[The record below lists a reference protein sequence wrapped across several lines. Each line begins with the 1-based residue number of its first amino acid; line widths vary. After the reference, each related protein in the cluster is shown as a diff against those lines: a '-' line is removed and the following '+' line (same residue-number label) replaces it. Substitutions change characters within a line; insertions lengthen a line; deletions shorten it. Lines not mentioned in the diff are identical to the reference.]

1 MLIPF
6 AASSAILWITLAFTV
21 WLSSVMP
28 PILQSVIR
36 WEWLI
41 SIATGSIAGIVVG
54 RTYGVLIDIASRRL
68 PKPITPANFLV
79 ASLTMVCLVLAAA
92 LRIHI
97 ELSQQFSEIAVLFG
111 LAVVVLGTVE
121 SWSLFPKSIPLMP
134 RLMFAGTAG
143 FAVFSAAVLVP
154 IYTIEQFVN
163 YYNAGFASCVAGWSA
178 GLLSREL
185 MPLFR
190 RRRLEATLGE
200 SVFGSLIAR
209 EVPVLMAATLAYI
222 AFKFGG
228 FSPILF
234 SMAVG
239 AGSAIVGS
247 LLVNISVAD

>member
-1 MLIPF
+1 MLISF
-6 AASSAILWITLAFTV
+6 AASSAILWLTLAFTV

-28 PILQSVIR
+28 PVLQSVIR

-41 SIATGSIAGIVVG
+41 AIATGSIVGTVVG
-54 RTYGVLIDIASRRL
+54 RTYGVLVDFASRRL
-68 PKPITPANFLV
+68 PNPITPANFLV
-79 ASLTMVCLVLAAA
+79 ASLTMVCLVLAVA
-92 LRIHI
+92 LGIHI
-97 ELSQQFSEIAVLFG
+97 ELSQQFSEIAVLVG
-111 LAVVVLGTVE
+111 IALVGLGTLE

-134 RLMFAGTAG
+134 RLMFAGAAG

-178 GLLSREL
+178 GLVSQEL

-190 RRRLEATLGE
+190 RRRLEAALGE

-209 EVPVLMAATLAYI
+209 EVPVLMAATLAYF
-222 AFKFGG
+222 AFKLGG

-239 AGSAIVGS
+239 ACSAVIGA
-247 LLVNISVAD
+247 LLGNISVAD